1 MDGVMS
7 VSCQDILTAMGE
19 ILMEI
24 LYVWPERAE
33 DAVKTI
39 VRTIVRNGKK
49 VIQDLIIAVKVLI
62 FALVIFIQAMIRIV
76 EISKLA
82 AAALLR
88 GIVQTGLVIGY
99 LAHTAFTATA
109 QVLSEVFLQIRD

>member
-1 MDGVMS
+1 MS

-24 LYVWPERAE
+24 LFVWPERAE
-33 DAVKTI
+33 DAVGTI
-39 VRTIVRNGKK
+39 VRIGHK
-49 VIQDLIIAVKVLI
+49 VIRDLITMVKVLI
-62 FALVIFIQAMIRIV
+62 FALAIFIQAIIRTV

-82 AAALLR
+82 VAALLR

-99 LAHTAFTATA
+99 LAHMAFTATA
-109 QVLSEVFLQIRD
+109 QILSDVFLQIRD

>member
-1 MDGVMS
+1 MS
-7 VSCQDILTAMGE
+7 VSFQDILTAMGE

-24 LYVWPERAE
+24 LYVWPERIE
-33 DAVKTI
+33 DAV
-39 VRTIVRNGKK
+39 RTIARTGHK
-49 VIQDLIIAVKVLI
+49 VIQDLITMVKVLI
-62 FALVIFIQAMIRIV
+62 FALAIFIQAMIRIV

-109 QVLSEVFLQIRD
+109 QVLSDVFLQIRD